1 MMGKLFWLSDA
12 QMTRLRPFFPR
23 DMADHVL
30 MISGSQRNY
39 LHQSQWL
46 VVVRRT
52 EGIGIGED
60 PLQSLEALEV
70 SGKHHRSECSHEH
83 GVFARIMVGLAGY
96 APPLCCTADEIDQI
110 VGRTRKV
117 LDLTLEDPEI
127 RAVLH

>member
-1 MMGKLFWLSDA
+1 
-12 QMTRLRPFFPR
+12 
-23 DMADHVL
+23 MADHVL

-46 VVVRRT
+46 VVVQRT

-60 PLQSLEALEV
+60 SLQSLEALEV
-70 SGKHHRSECSHEH
+70 SGKRHRSECSHEH

-96 APPLCCTADEIDQI
+96 APPLCFTADEIDQI